1 MQESTITT
9 VTKASF
15 QYSASHRIPLCPTG
29 VLQLERLHDDLAH
42 RVAVE
47 REGEA
52 QRERDDEAP
61 DQNVGIQSGVRI
73 QHVRSGVAA
82 ESEIAGEGIEQIK
95 DQDEQIGEEHHHA
108 HTLARGTLHLADDR
122 NELHLRAVAV
132 AEHGQ
137 GEEDVSRDNE
147 PLEVRFDRVRHARL
161 AAFHAGAEAGAGGF
175 FDVGFDDAGGV
186 LADVVGFFGEG
197 AGMDGDGLADHDE
210 GEVDDAADR
219 EEGRVA
225 ESSDLLL
232 ERDREDDADRD
243 EDENEF
249 AAWRGEGKRE
259 HRTDQKGEGGRETVL
274 EKVA

>member
-1 MQESTITT
+1 MNATNIKRECE
-9 VTKASF
+9 A
-15 QYSASHRIPLCPTG
+15 
-29 VLQLERLHDDLAH
+29 ERD
-42 RVAVE
+42 
-47 REGEA
+47 
-52 QRERDDEAP
+52 RDDESTNHDGNIIRGIAI
-61 DQNVGIQSGVRI
+61 QNVI
-73 QHVRSGVAA
+73 H
-82 ESEIAGEGIEQIK
+82 
-95 DQDEQIGEEHHHA
+95 
-108 HTLARGTLHLADDR
+108 LARTAGHKPYRISAERHIASERVDAVHRENDDIRDEDDERHSLFGGLLHVAENGD
-122 NELHLRAVAV
+122 ELHLRAVAV

-147 PLEVRFDRVRHARL
+147 PLEVRFDRVRHACL

-186 LADVVGFFGEG
+186 LADVVGLFGEG